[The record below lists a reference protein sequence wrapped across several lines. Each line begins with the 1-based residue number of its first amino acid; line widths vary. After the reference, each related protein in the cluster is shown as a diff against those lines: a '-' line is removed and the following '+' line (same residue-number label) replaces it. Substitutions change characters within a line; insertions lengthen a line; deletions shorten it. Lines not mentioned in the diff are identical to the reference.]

1 MNILYI
7 HGFGSRFDRSS
18 EKIATLSQLGP
29 VAGVNLDWSAPAQ
42 QNIDDIA
49 FAMKLNESIDL
60 LVGTSMGGWGAATV
74 GALYGIPFVAINPA
88 VSPQDVLR
96 QRIGEGNDYE
106 GRPYTLTEETL
117 STYKALSGEGYG
129 LILLDEGDEVI
140 PARPTFYALKEYH
153 DINMFEGGSHRFDH
167 MQDALPIIREFCNKA
182 STSYGNDIV

>member
-7 HGFGSRFDRSS
+7 HGFGSRFDPSS
-18 EKIATLSQLGP
+18 EKVLTLSQLGP
-29 VAGVNLDWSAPAQ
+29 VAGVDLDWSAPAQ
-42 QNIDDIA
+42 QNIDDIS
-49 FAMKLNESIDL
+49 FAIAHESVDL

-96 QRIGEGNDYE
+96 RRLGDGVDYD
-106 GRPYTLTEETL
+106 GQPYTLTEETL

-140 PARPTFYALKEYH
+140 PAYHTVAALIEYH
-153 DINMFEGGSHRFDH
+153 DINMFAGGSHRFEH
-167 MQDALPIIREFCNKA
+167 MQDALPMIKEFYNRA
-182 STSYGNDIV
+182 SASYGDNII